1 MKRPLAITVLGWSSL
16 ALAALGLLIGFYLAL
31 AESHGSHIYPT
42 SHTVPIGALVFPVI
56 VGVSLLKWPRSGVL
70 LVHAA
75 FATLVLGE
83 AIGWL
88 HMAAFW
94 RKWPE
99 FGISWQPAAFW
110 LLALAVTLPFWS
122 KTPWSMERDQP

>member
-1 MKRPLAITVLGWSSL
+1 MWVMAGSGLTGWTRRKREPSRVMLK
-16 ALAALGLLIGFYLAL
+16 
-31 AESHGSHIYPT
+31 
-42 SHTVPIGALVFPVI
+42 LVFPVI